1 MNLELLISKY
11 IDGELTASEDEQLR
25 HLLKE
30 DPAAR
35 EEFDSFLE
43 LHLAMIEDA
52 DTIVIPTQVKRA
64 TEDRVMMAILND
76 TPKIIPIN
84 KSYNTY
90 YKAAAVAI
98 FLMFAFLF
106 NVNDKYYQF
115 TDVSDNLENNKKA
128 ITETEGIENI
138 KTPSINKKSSKKSN
152 FQNSAYAQN
161 TISNES
167 TSSQELAV
175 VTNNI
180 VDNPTLN
187 SNAKVNTVIDNQ
199 SKQVNYPSPKDNV
212 TNLESN
218 FNNSSKIEITSSNM
232 DLVMPKDM
240 NNPDLFF
247 NFSQNDINL
256 TTSVSYDFIRNG
268 ISTYENSTIKNFSQ
282 SISYSINESSRI
294 GLEFGLTE
302 FYYPMTYYIKV
313 NSSVNNNSKV
323 EVLEPGKSDDYI
335 LVPVIV
341 RESEKNYWG
350 TVFFE
355 QNILNYGEFA
365 IDGRLGLGSTT
376 DGYLGIGRIIAKY
389 NIISG
394 LYISAG
400 AEGRSFSYNLP
411 LKNSRGIAN
420 NLSYV
425 WGIYFQF

>member
-90 YKAAAVAI
+90 YKAAAVAV

-106 NVNDKYYQF
+106 QVNDKFYHF
-115 TDVSDNLENNKKA
+115 TDASDNVANNKNE
-128 ITETEGIENI
+128 ITEKEEIGII
-138 KTPSINKKSSKKSN
+138 KTPSTNKKSSKKSN
-152 FQNSAYAQN
+152 LKTSSLAQN

-167 TSSQELAV
+167 ISSTEVAL

-180 VDNPTLN
+180 VDNPTVN
-187 SNAKVNTVIDNQ
+187 SNSRINSIVENQSNTVE
-199 SKQVNYPSPKDNV
+199 YPLVKDNK
-212 TNLESN
+212 TNSETSFNSN
-218 FNNSSKIEITSSNM
+218 KQIEITNSSM
-232 DLVMPKDM
+232 DLALPKDIS
-240 NNPDLFF
+240 NADLFF
-247 NFSQNDINL
+247 NISQNEINL
-256 TTSVSYDFIRNG
+256 TTSISYDFLRNG

-302 FYYPMTYYIKV
+302 FYYPMTHYIKV

-323 EVLEPGKSDDYI
+323 EILEPGNSDDYI
-335 LVPVIV
+335 LVPIIV

-365 IDGRLGLGSTT
+365 LDGRLGLGSTT

-389 NIISG
+389 NILSG